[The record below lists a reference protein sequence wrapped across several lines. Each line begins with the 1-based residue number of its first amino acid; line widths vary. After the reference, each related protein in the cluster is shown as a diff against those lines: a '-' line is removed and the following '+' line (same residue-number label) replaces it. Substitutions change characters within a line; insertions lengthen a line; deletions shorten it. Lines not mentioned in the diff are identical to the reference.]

1 MCSKMMRSG
10 DYAITPLLFS
20 HLTWNM
26 TCKIIDLIG
35 LTTQV
40 LCLLIIIMIINMT
53 NQPLEQ
59 TFIALTLG
67 DSMVK

>member
-1 MCSKMMRSG
+1 MMCSG

-20 HLTWNM
+20 HLNWNV
-26 TCKIIDLIG
+26 TCKITDLIG
-35 LTTQV
+35 LTTQ
-40 LCLLIIIMIINMT
+40 CLLIIIMIINMT

-67 DSMVK
+67 DSMVR